1 MAGNPNIDPNKK
13 ASTVRFVR
21 SAPTAAAPG
30 QPGSPQAGHVGT
42 GKSGS
47 GHVGPGS
54 AAPGAKA
61 PAKPVTGQHKNP
73 SSLPATARPG
83 QPSSN
88 NPMPAKGAA
97 LSGRAPVSQS
107 GMRVQRKRLGELLRE
122 ANVIEEDQLE
132 HALKIHRQTG
142 KQLGRVLV
150 EAGLIEESELI
161 KYLAVNLNVDW
172 VDLGAEG
179 VVDGTSVLAIPE
191 KQSRRFHLLCF
202 KTVNDE
208 LQVAMANPADVI
220 ALDTIKTVTGKP
232 VRAYIATRIHIAD
245 SIDKHYAQ
253 QYSLDQMGEDLKNAA
268 EAELM
273 AEDLEAK
280 GVDKEAAEAA
290 SDAPVVKYVNATLN
304 EAVKQR
310 ASDIHF
316 EPYEHEVT
324 VRFRIDG
331 SLREVTAPPK
341 RMFNAVVS
349 RIKIISNLD
358 IAERRLPQDGRAKLR
373 LTDREIDL
381 RVSTLP
387 VVHGEKVVLRILDKT
402 ATTLDINDLGFDP
415 MTLKEMKRV
424 LLSPH
429 GVIVLTGPT
438 GSGKTTTLYS
448 MLKHCYSPEVNIVTV
463 EDPVEYQLPGI
474 NQVQVKSHIGMTFA
488 SALRSILRQDPDVVM
503 VGEMRDKETLE
514 TAVRA
519 ALTGHLVFSTI
530 HTNSAVATVTRMAD
544 MGLERFMVTSAL
556 ICAISQRLIRMICP
570 KCKEPYEASPAL
582 KKQLSDSFHQEVDI
596 ELFKGKGCEK
606 CNGTGYKGRL
616 AVHEYMTMTPKLRE
630 LVLEKRPERELEEE
644 CLRVGMRNLR
654 QSCFMKLLD
663 GLTTLE
669 EAVSLFYEDF

>member
-1 MAGNPNIDPNKK
+1 MAGTPNADPNKK
-13 ASTVRFVR
+13 GATVRFVR
-21 SAPTAAAPG
+21 SAPASAASTQG
-30 QPGSPQAGHVGT
+30 QNPTTSKV
-42 GKSGS
+42 
-47 GHVGPGS
+47 
-54 AAPGAKA
+54 APGANPGTKA
-61 PAKPVTGQHKNP
+61 PPQNQTKAPPPKPVTGQNRALPPLPTSVKAVPLVNP
-73 SSLPATARPG
+73 GTAG
-83 QPSSN
+83 
-88 NPMPAKGAA
+88 AKVSAN
-97 LSGRAPVSQS
+97 SGRAPASQA
-107 GMRVQRKRLGELLRE
+107 GVRPARKRLGELLRE
-122 ANVIEEDQLE
+122 ANAIEEDQLE

-161 KYLAVNLNVDW
+161 KFLAINLNVDW
-172 VDLGAEG
+172 VDLAGEG
-179 VVDGTSVLAIPE
+179 VVDGNSVLAIPE
-191 KQSRRFHLLCF
+191 KQARRFHLLCF
-202 KTVNDE
+202 KNVNEE

-220 ALDTIKTVTGKP
+220 AIDTIKTVSGKA
-232 VRAYIATRIHIAD
+232 VRVYIATRIQIAD

-273 AEDLEAK
+273 AEEVEKK

-290 SDAPVVKYVNATLN
+290 TDAPVVKYVNATLN
-304 EAVKQR
+304 EAIKQR

-316 EPYEHEVT
+316 EPFEHEVT

-331 SLREVTAPPK
+331 ALREVTAPPK

-387 VVHGEKVVLRILDKT
+387 VVYGEKVVLRVLDKT

-424 LLSPH
+424 LQSPH
-429 GVIVLTGPT
+429 GVMVLTGPT

-448 MLKHCYSPEVNIVTV
+448 MLKHVYSPEVNIVTV

-503 VGEMRDKETLE
+503 VGEMRDQETLE
-514 TAVRA
+514 VAVRA

-544 MGLERFMVTSAL
+544 MGLERFMITSSL

-570 KCKEPYEASPAL
+570 KCKEPYEASAAL
-582 KKQLSDSFHQEVDI
+582 KKQLVDSFHQEVDI

-630 LVLEKRPERELEEE
+630 MILEKRPEREMEEE

>member
-1 MAGNPNIDPNKK
+1 MAGTGNADPNKK
-13 ASTVRFVR
+13 GGTVRFVR
-21 SAPTAAAPG
+21 SAPASVAPA
-30 QPGSPQAGHVGT
+30 P
-42 GKSGS
+42 S
-47 GHVGPGS
+47 GHPPTNKV
-54 AAPGAKA
+54 APGAGTKPPPSATKA
-61 PAKPVTGQHKNP
+61 PQPVTGMNKAPTNFP
-73 SSLPATARPG
+73 SAVKSAPASSASNSAPPKV
-83 QPSSN
+83 PSV
-88 NPMPAKGAA
+88 
-97 LSGRAPVSQS
+97 SGRAPVSQ
-107 GMRVQRKRLGELLRE
+107 GGVRPQRKRLGELLRE

-161 KYLAVNLNVDW
+161 KYLAINLNVDW
-172 VDLGAEG
+172 VDLAAEG
-179 VVDGTSVLAIPE
+179 AVDGNSVLSIPE
-191 KQSRRFHLLCF
+191 KQARRFHLLCF
-202 KTVNDE
+202 KAVNEE

-220 ALDTIKTVTGKP
+220 ALDTIKTVSGKP
-232 VRAYIATRIHIAD
+232 VRAYIATRIQIAD

-253 QYSLDQMGEDLKNAA
+253 QYSLEQMGDDLKTAA

-273 AEDLEAK
+273 AEEVEKK

-304 EAVKQR
+304 EAIKQR

-316 EPYEHEVT
+316 EPFEHEVT

-331 SLREVTAPPK
+331 ALREVTAPPK

-424 LLSPH
+424 LQSPH
-429 GVIVLTGPT
+429 GVMVLTGPT

-448 MLKHCYSPEVNIVTV
+448 MLKHVYSPEVNIVTV

-503 VGEMRDKETLE
+503 VGEMRDQETLE
-514 TAVRA
+514 VAVRA

-544 MGLERFMVTSAL
+544 MGLERFMITSSL
-556 ICAISQRLIRMICP
+556 VCAISQRLIRMICP
-570 KCKEPYEASPAL
+570 KCKEPYEASAAL
-582 KKQLSDSFHQEVDI
+582 KKQLNDSFHQDVDI

-630 LVLEKRPERELEEE
+630 MILEKRPEREMEEE